1 MKATI
6 QNILTTCLLLSTLYS
21 CSPDQPSILNAPK
34 IDEAALRETRA
45 VKKKVAAE
53 AYYYRTL
60 ASFVNGSLT
69 LTIMDEPEYNVQQVN
84 LVVLY
89 EASAPWAEL
98 LDAGLPQVTGNNNL
112 NDLLQSYDLQ
122 IVKQFTIDRNNKGLV
137 LESSEKLYDPVE
149 TARRLS
155 LIEHVLMVNI
165 KEIPSN
171 TILSINQKD
180 K

>member
-1 MKATI
+1 MVPAPKLDA
-6 QNILTTCLLLSTLYS
+6 STLV
-21 CSPDQPSILNAPK
+21 K
-34 IDEAALRETRA
+34 TRA

-60 ASFVNGSLT
+60 ASFVNGSIT
-69 LTIMDEPEYNVQQVN
+69 LTIMDDHSNATQQVN

-89 EASAPWAEL
+89 EANAPWAEL
-98 LDAGLPQVTGNNNL
+98 LDAGLPQTTGDNKL
-112 NDLLQSYDLQ
+112 NKLLASYELK
-122 IVKQFTIDRNNKGLV
+122 IVKQFSIDSNNKGLV
-137 LESSEKLYDPVE
+137 LESSKELNDPVE

-165 KEIPSN
+165 KEIPVFEA
-171 TILSINQKD
+171 LSAQQKD